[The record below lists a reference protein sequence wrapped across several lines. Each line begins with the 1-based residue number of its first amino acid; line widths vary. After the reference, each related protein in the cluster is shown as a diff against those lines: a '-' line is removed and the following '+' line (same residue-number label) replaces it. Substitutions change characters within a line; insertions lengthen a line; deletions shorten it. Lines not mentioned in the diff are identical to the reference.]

1 MEERK
6 LSSKLVL
13 TVNIMTRIIR
23 NGGLLFT
30 EKSRKNRVKI

>member
-13 TVNIMTRIIR
+13 TVNIMTVLYEMEAYF
-23 NGGLLFT
+23 LLRKV
-30 EKSRKNRVKI
+30 EKIG